1 MEVIIS
7 TRAGAKTIRKA
18 DGKWDRIQTAAAA
31 ASMFDL
37 NYTAL
42 RLGDPHGDGRPA
54 MGEGPANISTSRVGA
69 LLEDYNAG
77 DIIKEVAVH
86 RLDALII
93 DVDTILPYGFDHYL
107 RSETVTAKPKKSSPA
122 TPTPPAPE
130 PAPVVVSPGDSNE
143 EEETMTNWQEVA
155 LQHLET
161 SRILAAEIASL
172 KGPAAAH
179 PLEGIRI
186 SPTELAEDLDGYQP
200 PKELIQMVARISA
213 TEGANPRRIRRL
225 FDFAGPAG
233 GGKSLGAKFVAQALG
248 WSLVKIDCG
257 LIEDS
262 GKGFLLEQG
271 TSNGT
276 LTEELSRFSKA
287 ISTPQTVVLLDE
299 IARAPMSAQN
309 GLLPI
314 FDSGMAAEFSY
325 TTGASERV
333 VRHPQTVSIMA
344 RNEGREYV
352 GCGSIDA
359 ALLNRAERVQIL
371 PPSPA
376 AVRKLLAAS
385 GVSEQTLDRLLAV
398 YTIVTSMKVNG
409 KCAGLPASIT
419 NLASEV
425 ARIPAESV
433 SLRGLSATA
442 MAIAAGV
449 DEEEAF
455 TVGLYRHMAIESRK
469 GDPVAEIARAIGHN
483 LRGSGWSRSQ
493 VVIGLKGISNA

>member
-1 MEVIIS
+1 
-7 TRAGAKTIRKA
+7 
-18 DGKWDRIQTAAAA
+18 
-31 ASMFDL
+31 
-37 NYTAL
+37 
-42 RLGDPHGDGRPA
+42 
-54 MGEGPANISTSRVGA
+54 
-69 LLEDYNAG
+69 
-77 DIIKEVAVH
+77 
-86 RLDALII
+86 
-93 DVDTILPYGFDHYL
+93 
-107 RSETVTAKPKKSSPA
+107 
-122 TPTPPAPE
+122 
-130 PAPVVVSPGDSNE
+130 
-143 EEETMTNWQEVA
+143 
-155 LQHLET
+155 
-161 SRILAAEIASL
+161 
-172 KGPAAAH
+172 
-179 PLEGIRI
+179 
-186 SPTELAEDLDGYQP
+186 
-200 PKELIQMVARISA
+200 
-213 TEGANPRRIRRL
+213 
-225 FDFAGPAG
+225 
-233 GGKSLGAKFVAQALG
+233 
-248 WSLVKIDCG
+248 VKIDCG

-469 GDPVAEIARAIGHN
+469 GDPVAEIARDIGHN

-493 VVIGLKGISNA
+493 VVIGRTGISNA